1 MLGGIGQKQVF
12 ASLRMT
18 IVEVSGLVG
27 VLYTAGVS
35 AEGALSSKG
44 GARDL
49 ALRLADAY
57 AAIATVE
64 TVVLSGSQTSGL
76 GDGASD
82 IDLYV
87 YSRSPI
93 SLEERTRVATG
104 ARRAEIGNAFW
115 EPGDE
120 WVDGPTGISIDVMFR
135 DCRWIEEQL
144 DRVLKHHQASI
155 GYSTC
160 FWYNVLHSE
169 SLFDRYGWFGQL
181 QERARVPYPEELRA
195 AIIAK
200 NLPLLRHNMSSYI
213 HQMELAIQRGD
224 LVSLNHRC
232 AVLLASYFDV
242 LFALNRQPHPGE
254 KRLVKFAEQL
264 CSKRPANF
272 RERIEEL
279 LAALPRTDASV
290 IEAAER
296 VVEGLEK
303 VVRVGK

>member
-1 MLGGIGQKQVF
+1 
-12 ASLRMT
+12 
-18 IVEVSGLVG
+18 
-27 VLYTAGVS
+27 VS
-35 AEGALSSKG
+35 AQGELSNKG
-44 GARDL
+44 SARDL
-49 ALRLADAY
+49 VLRLADAY

-64 TVVLSGSQTSGL
+64 AVVLSGSQTSGL

-93 SLEERTRVATG
+93 SLEDRSQVAAG

-120 WVDGPTGISIDVMFR
+120 WVDGSTGISIDVMFR

-144 DRVLKHHQASI
+144 DRMLKHHQASI

-169 SLFDRYGWFGQL
+169 SLFDRSGWFGQL
-181 QERARVPYPEELRA
+181 HEWARVPYSEELGA

-200 NLPLLRHNMSSYI
+200 NLPLLRQNMSSYI

-224 LVSLNHRC
+224 LVSLNHRTT
-232 AVLLASYFDV
+232 ALLASYFDV

-254 KRLVKFAEQL
+254 KRLVKSAEQL
-264 CSKRPANF
+264 CEKRPVDFA
-272 RERIEEL
+272 EKIADL
-279 LAALPRTDASV
+279 LASLPRMDASV

>member
-1 MLGGIGQKQVF
+1 M
-12 ASLRMT
+12 
-18 IVEVSGLVG
+18 
-27 VLYTAGVS
+27 S
-35 AEGALSSKG
+35 AQGELSNKG
-44 GARDL
+44 SARDL
-49 ALRLADAY
+49 VLRLADAY

-64 TVVLSGSQTSGL
+64 AVVLSGSQTSGL

-93 SLEERTRVATG
+93 SLEDRSQVAAG

-120 WVDGPTGISIDVMFR
+120 WVDGSTGISIDVMFR

-144 DRVLKHHQASI
+144 DRMLKHHQASI

-169 SLFDRYGWFGQL
+169 SLFDRSGWFGQL
-181 QERARVPYPEELRA
+181 HEWARVPYSEELGA

-200 NLPLLRHNMSSYI
+200 NLPLLRQNMSSYI

-224 LVSLNHRC
+224 LVSLNHRTT
-232 AVLLASYFDV
+232 ALLASYFDV

-254 KRLVKFAEQL
+254 KRLVKSAEQL
-264 CSKRPANF
+264 CEKRPWTL
-272 RERIEEL
+272 RRRL
-279 LAALPRTDASV
+279 RTCLH
-290 IEAAER
+290 R
-296 VVEGLEK
+296 CRGWM
-303 VVRVGK
+303 RR

>member
-1 MLGGIGQKQVF
+1 
-12 ASLRMT
+12 
-18 IVEVSGLVG
+18 
-27 VLYTAGVS
+27 VS
-35 AEGALSSKG
+35 AQGELSNKG
-44 GARDL
+44 SARDL
-49 ALRLADAY
+49 VLRLADAY

-64 TVVLSGSQTSGL
+64 AVVLSGSQTSGL

-93 SLEERTRVATG
+93 SLEDRSQVAAG

-120 WVDGPTGISIDVMFR
+120 WVDGSTGISIDVMFR

-144 DRVLKHHQASI
+144 DRMLKHHQASI

-169 SLFDRYGWFGQL
+169 SLFDRSGWFGQL
-181 QERARVPYPEELRA
+181 HEWARVPYSEELGA

-200 NLPLLRHNMSSYI
+200 NLPLLRQNMSSYS

-224 LVSLNHRC
+224 LVSLNHRTT
-232 AVLLASYFDV
+232 ALLASYFDV

-254 KRLVKFAEQL
+254 KRLVKSAEQL
-264 CSKRPANF
+264 CEKRPVDFA
-272 RERIEEL
+272 EKIADL
-279 LAALPRTDASV
+279 LASLPRMDASV

>member
-1 MLGGIGQKQVF
+1 M
-12 ASLRMT
+12 
-18 IVEVSGLVG
+18 
-27 VLYTAGVS
+27 S
-35 AEGALSSKG
+35 AQGELSNKG
-44 GARDL
+44 SARDL
-49 ALRLADAY
+49 VLRLADAY

-64 TVVLSGSQTSGL
+64 AVVLSGSQTSGL

-93 SLEERTRVATG
+93 SLEDRSQVAAG

-120 WVDGPTGISIDVMFR
+120 WVDGSTGISIDVMFR

-144 DRVLKHHQASI
+144 DRMLKHHQASI

-169 SLFDRYGWFGQL
+169 SLFDRSGWFGQL
-181 QERARVPYPEELRA
+181 HEWARVPYSEELGA

-200 NLPLLRHNMSSYI
+200 NLPLLRQNMSSYI

-224 LVSLNHRC
+224 LVSLNHRTT
-232 AVLLASYFDV
+232 ALLASYFDV

-254 KRLVKFAEQL
+254 KRLVKSAEQL
-264 CSKRPANF
+264 CEKRPVDFA
-272 RERIEEL
+272 EKIADL
-279 LAALPRTDASV
+279 LASLPRMDASV

>member
-1 MLGGIGQKQVF
+1 
-12 ASLRMT
+12 MT

-35 AEGALSSKG
+35 AEGELSSKG
-44 GARDL
+44 SVRDL

-64 TVVLSGSQTSGL
+64 AVVLSGSQTSGL

-93 SLEERTRVATG
+93 SLEERSKIASG
-104 ARRAEIGNAFW
+104 ARRSEIGNAFW

-120 WVDGPTGISIDVMFR
+120 WVDGSTGICVDVMFR
-135 DCRWIEEQL
+135 DCHWIEEQL
-144 DRVLKHHQASI
+144 DRVLKHHLASI

-169 SLFDRYGWFGQL
+169 ILFDRSGWFSSL
-181 QERARVPYPEELRA
+181 QERARVPYPGELGE

-200 NLPLLRHNMSSYI
+200 NLPLLRQNMSSYI
-213 HQMELAIQRGD
+213 HQMELAIQRDD
-224 LVSLNHRC
+224 LVSLNHRTT
-232 AVLLASYFDV
+232 ALLASYFDV

-254 KRLVKFAEQL
+254 KRLLKFAEQL
-264 CSKRPANF
+264 CSKRPADF
-272 RERIEEL
+272 RERIEKL
-279 LAALPRTDASV
+279 LAALPKMDASV
-290 IEAAER
+290 IEAAET

>member
-1 MLGGIGQKQVF
+1 
-12 ASLRMT
+12 MT
-18 IVEVSGLVG
+18 IVGVCGLVG

-35 AEGALSSKG
+35 AEGELSSKG
-44 GARDL
+44 SVRDL

-57 AAIATVE
+57 GAIATVE
-64 TVVLSGSQTSGL
+64 AVVLSGSQTSGL
-76 GDGASD
+76 GDGSSD
-82 IDLYV
+82 IDLYI

-93 SLEERTRVATG
+93 SLEERAQVAAG

-120 WVDGPTGISIDVMFR
+120 WVDGPTGISVDVMFR

-169 SLFDRYGWFGQL
+169 SLFDRSGWFGQL
-181 QERARVPYPEELRA
+181 QERARVPYPEELCA

-200 NLPLLRHNMSSYI
+200 NLPLLRQNMSSYI

-224 LVSLNHRC
+224 LVSLNHRTT
-232 AVLLASYFDV
+232 ALLASYFDV

-264 CSKRPANF
+264 YEKRPSGFA
-272 RERIEEL
+272 ERIAEL
-279 LAALPRTDASV
+279 LASLPKMDASV
-290 IEAAER
+290 IEKAER
-296 VVEGLEK
+296 VVEALEK